1 MFQVHV
7 TKSPVFMAAEPPK
20 KRQRE
25 ASEEG
30 AGAKQHKKRS
40 PMLEHLHSI
49 RIVFNITAR
58 KVDPIW
64 SIEQKNNLNLI
75 RTVLEN
81 AIRVERLNVEFGD
94 DSSDD
99 SSADEST
106 EDAIVYMKGLVQQLI
121 SEDPSLEVSL
131 RALQTELA
139 KKMPSEYG
147 EDVREGKSAVSQE
160 SAEESSS
167 SDEEDDE
174 PSEMDAISG
183 EPSEMDAVSDDSDV
197 GLTDSSDDEE
207 PESPA
212 APDSPVTEDLRRRK
226 KRKPLPPIGSTVRVT
241 LQHHKGKHNK
251 LTRLL
256 SDGPQELV
264 LMGAGIDTLTFSMP
278 GGGAK
283 KKGTTLLRSNV
294 TIEEITGIDA
304 PDTLLPEMLLEMRW
318 EGDPQWYLVRY
329 APALDGTQSVIL
341 ISDGSLL
348 DFDSD
353 SDEWRYPN
361 YSVFVE
367 TDIVRITSPQGPRMA
382 TVMQVE
388 DEHVYICE
396 WNKKRPGDDKNF
408 VLDVFYTVA
417 VKVEEDRQ
425 VSEASEEDASSEEE
439 EDNIFDIGDL
449 IDKYNGKDYRVKEV
463 HSTDDGYEYTLK
475 NKEGILRVSEQ
486 QIQDRWDP
494 KFSPGDDVTFGENAA
509 VVVELDYANRRYEIV
524 LDDAADDAP
533 PLVVSQEELVA
544 LQELTYDEGVI
555 VFFNFGYY
563 QVVSNRLA
571 YTLRPEGGGEEIHNV
586 TDDDLMTWVLVLNP
600 KSKTNDIMHV
610 VRHKNKKV
618 KGVYLPFYEVVDK
631 NGKKKDIRAGSKNI
645 KEQAD
650 AEAFFQDAMVDDDDL
665 DAVIV
670 FEPGER
676 VTVIGAGSSTEEA
689 TVIRRIPGAEL
700 DDEKYEIDVDGE
712 LRTVPVGLL
721 AKIGAQKVETITEE
735 IGDTTTDEEG
745 NIWTIVTF
753 KDGQAVWKMED
764 SDEDSDSDSDDS
776 LLDSDEE
783 DESDFKVGTFVT
795 VGNHAE
801 VYEVT
806 KAINNVYT
814 VVCAWDENLE
824 VEDISVNDLKK
835 YENEFSEGDDVLHE
849 GKEDEIVEA
858 HADGTYV
865 LTSGEEVTED
875 ELEKYIG
882 AFKKGTIVRRVGSG
896 VVYKVKSHKNGEYT
910 LISLADKSE
919 HKAPAEEVDLHE
931 EPLFKKEE
939 YAQLA
944 DEEYPRKVKKFKKK
958 NWSYR
963 LEGLEREFRE
973 MELRE
978 PASPEFDKGDKV
990 VIKETGEESKVKRV
1004 IPERGSYLLK
1014 NGKEVKEEDLEAA
1027 EDDE

>member
-1 MFQVHV
+1 
-7 TKSPVFMAAEPPK
+7 MAAEPPK
-20 KRQRE
+20 KRPRE
-25 ASEEG
+25 ASAG
-30 AGAKQHKKRS
+30 AADAKQHKKTS
-40 PMLEHLHSI
+40 PMLEHLHII
-49 RIVFNITAR
+49 RLVLNITAR
-58 KVDPIW
+58 TVDGIW
-64 SIEQKNNLNLI
+64 STDQTNQLSLI
-75 RTVLEN
+75 RSVLEN
-81 AIRVERLNVEFGD
+81 AIRAEMVHVGFGD

-99 SSADEST
+99 SSDDEST

-139 KKMPSEYG
+139 KKLPSEYG
-147 EDVREGKSAVSQE
+147 EDVREGKRAVSDDD
-160 SAEESSS
+160 SSS
-167 SDEEDDE
+167 SDEDDE
-174 PSEMDAISG
+174 PPEMGAN
-183 EPSEMDAVSDDSDV
+183 SEMDAVSDDSDV

-207 PESPA
+207 L
-212 APDSPVTEDLRRRK
+212 DSPTAPMTEAAGRRK

-264 LMGAGIDTLTFSMP
+264 LMGTGVDTLTFSMP

-294 TIEEITGIDA
+294 TFEEITGIDA

-318 EGDPQWYLVRY
+318 EGDPQWYPVRY

-367 TDIVRITSPQGPRMA
+367 TDLVRITSPQGPRMA

-396 WNKKRPGDDKNF
+396 WNTKRPGDDKNF

-439 EDNIFDIGDL
+439 EDNIFDEGDL
-449 IDKYNGKDYRVKEV
+449 IEKYNGKDYRVKEV

-486 QIQDRWDP
+486 QIQDSWDP
-494 KFSPGDDVTFGENAA
+494 KFSPGDDVVYGENAA

-524 LDDAADDAP
+524 LDDAADAAP

-571 YTLRPEGGGEEIHNV
+571 YTLMPEGGGPELVHNV

-600 KSKTNDIMHV
+600 KSKTNDIMQV
-610 VRHKNKKV
+610 VRQKDKKV

-650 AEAFFQDAMVDDDDL
+650 AEAFFQDAMVDDDDDL

-676 VTVIGAGSSTEEA
+676 VTVIGAGSSSEEA
-689 TVIRRIPGAEL
+689 TVIRRIPGADL
-700 DDEKYEIDVDGE
+700 DDEKYEIDVDGVT
-712 LRTVPVGLL
+712 RTVPVGLL
-721 AKIGAQKVETITEE
+721 AKIGAKKVETITEE

-745 NIWTIVTF
+745 NIWTIVKF

-764 SDEDSDSDSDDS
+764 SDSDSDSDDS

-783 DESDFKVGTFVT
+783 DDSDFKVGTFVT
-795 VGNHAE
+795 VGDHEE
-801 VYEVT
+801 VYEV
-806 KAINNVYT
+806 KEAKNNVYT

-835 YENEFSEGDDVLHE
+835 YENEFSEGDEVLHE
-849 GKEDEIVEA
+849 GKEDKIVEA

-896 VVYKVKSHKNGEYT
+896 VVYKVKSHNNGEYT

-919 HKAPAEEVDLHE
+919 HKAPSEEVDLHE

-939 YAQLA
+939 YAQLS

-978 PASPEFDKGDKV
+978 PAAPEFDKGDKV
-990 VIKETGEESKVKRV
+990 VIKETGEESKVKKV

-1014 NGKEVKEEDLEAA
+1014 NGKEVKEEDLEAV